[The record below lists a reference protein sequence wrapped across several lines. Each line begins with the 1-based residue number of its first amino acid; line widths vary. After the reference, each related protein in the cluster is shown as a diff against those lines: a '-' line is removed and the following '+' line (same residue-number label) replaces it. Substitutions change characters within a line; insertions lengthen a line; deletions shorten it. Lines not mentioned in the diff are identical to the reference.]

1 MCGYFLS
8 MKSMSLS
15 PRPLKLTR
23 IEPLFIV
30 LAHLIAYA
38 NAWLDSI
45 AGIMPSNLD
54 NKKNASAASSS
65 VMYSYLTL
73 PISFKKACSGPTP
86 G

>member
-1 MCGYFLS
+1 

-23 IEPLFIV
+23 MEPLFIV

-38 NAWLDSI
+38 KAWLDSI
-45 AGIMPSNLD
+45 AGMIPSNLD

-65 VMYSYLTL
+65 VIYSYLTL
-73 PISFKKACSGPTP
+73 PISLRKACYGPTP